1 MVVLAGTVVALLA
14 LALIIPTWRRVLLF
28 HLRAVKYLGIWL
40 LDACGVRRLWLR
52 LRGRPYVAASGPF
65 LMRRFCE
72 DMGPTF
78 IKLGQV
84 VASSS
89 GLFPERYVQEFRKCL
104 DQVPPFPF
112 AEVQRILAEDL
123 GENARGLVRVD
134 PRPLASASIAQ
145 VHAATLQD
153 GTDVVIKVQRPGIA
167 AQVSADVRIMRRLAW
182 LTERLVRNAEL
193 ANPVGIVDDLA
204 ITLAEELDFQ
214 READNMRHFNE
225 IMAAL
230 GQERVRAPVP
240 HAAYTTRRVLVMERL
255 FGTGVDRADE
265 ILASGVDAEAALAL
279 GVRAWLQCLLL
290 HGFFHGDVHAGNLML
305 LDDGTVGFLDFG
317 IIGRF
322 DDRQRW
328 LVTDYMLAFSVGDY
342 RKLAQVSV
350 AMGGVPEGVNM
361 DAFTADLAEVLTPI
375 RTSAFGDV
383 NYAELVPGIQRVA
396 TRHRMRLPRE
406 FVLILKQYVYFD
418 RYAKLLAPRLNV
430 FTDPRLIL
438 GLVGDIQK
446 ARVGQTSPVAEP
458 APSRSAGVASAA
470 GAGEYLGSVPAT
482 RRAHASQ

>member
-1 MVVLAGTVVALLA
+1 MVVLAGTVVALLT
-14 LALIIPTWRRVLLF
+14 LSLIIPTWRRVLLF
-28 HLRAVKYLGIWL
+28 HLRAAKYLTIRL
-40 LDACGVRRLWLR
+40 LEVCRVRRLWLR
-52 LRGRPYVAASGPF
+52 LRGRPYVAADGPF

-78 IKLGQV
+78 IKLGQL

-104 DQVPPFPF
+104 DRVRPFPF
-112 AEVQRILAEDL
+112 TEVQRILLEEL
-123 GENARGLVRVD
+123 GEDVHELVNID
-134 PRPLASASIAQ
+134 PEPLASASIAQ
-145 VHAATLQD
+145 VHTATLQD
-153 GTDVVIKVQRPGIA
+153 GADVVIKVQRPNIA
-167 AQVSADVRIMRRLAW
+167 AQIAIDVRIMRRLAW
-182 LTERLVRNAEL
+182 AAERLVHNAEL
-193 ANPVGIVDDLA
+193 ANPVGLVNDLA
-204 ITLAEELDFQ
+204 TTLAEELDFQ
-214 READNMRHFNE
+214 READNMRHFNQ
-225 IMAAL
+225 IMADL
-230 GQERVRAPVP
+230 GQTRVRAPVP
-240 HAAYTTRRVLVMERL
+240 YAAYTTRRVLVMERL
-255 FGTGVDRADE
+255 FGPGVDRVDE

-305 LDDGTVGFLDFG
+305 LDNGDIGFLDFG

-322 DDRQRW
+322 DDQQRW

-350 AMGGVPEGVNM
+350 AMGGVPEGVDM

-418 RYAKLLAPRLNV
+418 RYAKMLAPRLNV

-446 ARVGQTSPVAEP
+446 VRLGLAPPVAAPAPSPVA
-458 APSRSAGVASAA
+458 GA
-470 GAGEYLGSVPAT
+470 GAYMDGARADQS
-482 RRAHASQ
+482 AHAAQ